1 MNGRVRSI
9 ALQSI
14 LAKSTLNKAGKAP
27 GVNPLQRSKSQ
38 RFTPLKAPGKGR
50 GHNLYTAPPEK
61 TSNTN
66 ASQRKTAK
74 SVPPEADL
82 IDMAFTKR
90 TPQSTPTS
98 SVTLITHRIYTHK
111 NLHHD
116 RAHCWDALLN
126 RLSNRRTYPEE
137 QLRSPR

>member
-82 IDMAFTKR
+82 IDMAFTKQ
-90 TPQSTPTS
+90 TLQATPTS
-98 SVTLITHRIYTHK
+98 SVM
-111 NLHHD
+111 
-116 RAHCWDALLN
+116 LLQS
-126 RLSNRRTYPEE
+126 LSTTTGRE
-137 QLRSPR
+137 